1 MKINFLLKNNLYLN
15 FKPQSYS
22 RTLKTMHNQYTF
34 NYSIIINKNTK
45 MHFSDEI
52 KHTLDI
58 LEKSFDK
65 LKRSNIRPPE
75 RSTLLIYRDC
85 VKLCKKFYW
94 NNDKGKPWSTILL
107 QTVRKDFEAN
117 RDIDDSVEIGKKQVQ
132 ARQGLIELENKLA
145 KVSFDINKF
154 LHDTR
159 TQKRS

>member
-1 MKINFLLKNNLYLN
+1 MKNMIINYTSINIKQKSLSLNLKFCYYNNITFINNNKGYFHSKINK
-15 FKPQSYS
+15 K
-22 RTLKTMHNQYTF
+22 
-34 NYSIIINKNTK
+34 
-45 MHFSDEI
+45 FSDEI
-52 KHTLDI
+52 KNPLDI
-58 LEKSFDK
+58 LEKSFEK

-107 QTVRKDFEAN
+107 RTVRKDFESN

-132 ARQGLIELENKLA
+132 ARQGLIDLENKLA

-159 TQKRS
+159 TKKS